1 MLLQKMLI
9 TNLPEGGA
17 TGEAGLRNS
26 EVPGHS
32 KHQPFLGRKI
42 DAGPPAST
50 LLANGVP
57 R

>member
-1 MLLQKMLI
+1 MLI